1 VRGRD
6 PFAAS
11 VGTILLL
18 LFASTAQAQPP
29 RGQEKGPTENGRDS
43 KAPGKTPAA
52 KEHRT
57 DVASEQLTLR
67 AGALPASGISLD
79 GLLSE
84 AVWEDVDSIAN
95 LTMIEPQEGG
105 VPAGRTIFKVLA
117 NATEIVIGV
126 LCNDPNPAAIVS
138 NSKARDAE
146 LDDEDHITIVLDTF
160 RDGRS
165 GYVFAVNPSGTRFDG
180 LVTKQGTDVNSNW
193 DAVWEARTTIDQKGW
208 SAEIRLPIKSIGFK
222 PGLSS
227 WGLNVERRVERLQE
241 TSRWAGASQDYEIY
255 QMSRAGL
262 LTELPKL
269 DVGLGLSIRPA
280 ITAGGEKRSPDES
293 GIFTRDFSLDVTQKL
308 GSNVVGSL
316 TANTDFAE
324 TEVDVRQTNLTRFEI
339 LFPEKRS
346 FFLEGSDIFDFGIGL
361 EDVMIPFFSR
371 RIGLGEEGVQ
381 IPIDVGGKVNGRVG
395 RTNLGAMVVKTR
407 NASDLGTGEAT
418 MGAVRVKENI
428 FAESSVGMIATLGDQ
443 LGRPGSWMTGGDFT
457 YQTSRFRGDKN
468 LLVGGWAMV
477 NRRDDLEGD
486 KRAYG
491 FGIVYPNDRWNFNL
505 TSARL
510 GDGFDPSLGFVPRNA
525 VHVWQGAVAFEP
537 RPERARIRQMFHDT
551 SVLIVNDLDRQ
562 WESYEWKVKPFDWLL
577 ESGDRFGV
585 EFKREGDRPE
595 EDFAVFETDE
605 SAVFIPADSH
615 EWKRYRIEGN
625 SAPKRI
631 VSGEVKWESG
641 GFYGGTLD
649 SIEATVVLR
658 QSLFKVEVGAERN
671 MASSETWTTLTP
683 PSGRRR
689 RATEGGRFTQNL
701 YNTRLEVK
709 FSPDLQVSSFLQ
721 YDNESASFGTNTR
734 VRWTFHPSGDLFVVY
749 NHNLQR
755 SVNDLNRRVFEFDS
769 NALVVKLQY
778 AWRP

>member
-1 VRGRD
+1 VHARN
-6 PFAAS
+6 PLPAS
-11 VGTILLL
+11 AGLVLL
-18 LFASTAQAQPP
+18 LFVTAAQAQSPK
-29 RGQEKGPTENGRDS
+29 GQEKGPTENGREAQ
-43 KAPGKTPAA
+43 API
-52 KEHRT
+52 RT
-57 DVASEQLTLR
+57 SASAERQTLR
-67 AGALPASGISLD
+67 AGALPTTGISLD
-79 GLLSE
+79 GVLSE
-84 AVWEDVDSIAN
+84 EAWAAVDAITS

-126 LCNDPNPAAIVS
+126 LCNDPNPSGIVS

-160 RDGRS
+160 RDERS

-180 LVTKQGTDVNSNW
+180 LVTKQGSDVNSNW
-193 DAVWEARTTIDQKGW
+193 DAVWEARTAQDGNGW

-241 TSRWAGASQDYEIY
+241 TSRWAGATNDYEIY

-262 LTELPKL
+262 LTELPAL
-269 DVGLGLSIRPA
+269 DVGLGLSVRPA
-280 ITAGGEKRSPDES
+280 ITTGGERSAGEPGS
-293 GIFTRDFSLDVTQKL
+293 FTRDLSLDVTQKL
-308 GSNVVGSL
+308 GTNVVGSL
-316 TANTDFAE
+316 TVNTDFAE
-324 TEVDVRQTNLTRFEI
+324 TEVDVRQTNLSRFEI
-339 LFPEKRS
+339 LFPEKRT

-371 RIGLGEEGVQ
+371 RIGLGDEGLQ

-395 RTNLGAMVVKTR
+395 RTNMGAMVVKTR
-407 NASDLGTGEAT
+407 NAADLGGGEAT
-418 MGAVRVKENI
+418 VAAARVKENI
-428 FAESSVGMIATLGDQ
+428 FAESSIGMIATVGDQ
-443 LGRPGSWMTGGDFT
+443 LGRTGSWMTGGDFT

-468 LLVGGWAMV
+468 LLVGGWALV
-477 NRRDDLEGD
+477 NRRDDLEGE

-491 FGIVYPNDRWNFNL
+491 FGVIYPNDRWNFNL

-525 VHVWQGAVAFEP
+525 VHVWQGAFAFEP

-562 WESYEWKVKPFDWLL
+562 WESYEWKVKPLDWLL

-658 QSLFKVEVGAERN
+658 QSLFKVELGAERN

-683 PSGRRR
+683 PSGRRS

-755 SVNDLNRRVFEFDS
+755 SVNDLNRRIFEFDS